1 LERSGTSERGTITG
15 LYTVL
20 VDGDDLTEPIADA
33 VRSILDGHIVLSR
46 SLADGNHYPAI
57 DVLKSVSRVM
67 DNVVSP
73 EQRRAA
79 GVFRDLL
86 ATYRQAED
94 LINIGAYVD
103 GSNPKIDESIAAID
117 GFNKYL
123 RQGVEEKASFDE
135 AVEGLVAVV
144 S

>member
-1 LERSGTSERGTITG
+1 
-15 LYTVL
+15 
-20 VDGDDLTEPIADA
+20 
-33 VRSILDGHIVLSR
+33 
-46 SLADGNHYPAI
+46 
-57 DVLKSVSRVM
+57 
-67 DNVVSP
+67 
-73 EQRRAA
+73 
-79 GVFRDLL
+79 L